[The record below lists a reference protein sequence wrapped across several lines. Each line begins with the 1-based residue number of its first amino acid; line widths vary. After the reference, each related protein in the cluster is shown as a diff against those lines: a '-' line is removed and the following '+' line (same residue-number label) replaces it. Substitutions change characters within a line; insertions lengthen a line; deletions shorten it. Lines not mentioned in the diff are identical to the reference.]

1 MMSAEPTPEQIAHWS
16 DSRQGSIAA
25 ALIVILVLGN
35 SSVAVRFLAQF
46 KQHRRFFAEDY
57 LIAIAVVCSHETS
70 GRSNNADSDLDMP

>member
-57 LIAIAVVCSHETS
+57 LIAIAVVCSHEHQGGVTMLI
-70 GRSNNADSDLDMP
+70 AI